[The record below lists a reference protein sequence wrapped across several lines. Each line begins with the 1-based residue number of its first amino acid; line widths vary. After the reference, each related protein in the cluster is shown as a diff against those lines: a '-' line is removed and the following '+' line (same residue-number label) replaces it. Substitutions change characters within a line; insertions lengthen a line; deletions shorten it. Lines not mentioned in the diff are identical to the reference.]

1 MLIKRLG
8 KESRRF
14 TKLIHFKAT
23 CPNCGCVA
31 LLDEDDVFSVSDLK
45 LRSTCH
51 YICPGCKRAVV
62 SKALVLGKLKYLI
75 VTGVWRKEI

>member
-1 MLIKRLG
+1 MIIFKVG
-8 KESRRF
+8 SQSERF

-23 CPNCGCVA
+23 CPKCGCVA

-62 SKALVLGKLKYLI
+62 SKALVIGRLKYF
-75 VTGVWRKEI
+75 VAARFWKS

>member
-1 MLIKRLG
+1 MIVFKVG
-8 KESRRF
+8 SQSKRF

-23 CPNCGCVA
+23 CPHCGCVA
-31 LLDEDDVFSVSDLK
+31 LLDEDDVFSASDLK

-62 SKALVLGKLKYLI
+62 SSAKVLGRIQYLI
-75 VTGVWRKEI
+75 ATGVWRREI